1 MTCHHKERH
10 SLSLNGPKWKSIHH
24 NSFLKHPLEPF
35 LFSSYHTEEKTL
47 DKVIEVIGDVMM
59 APASN
64 METSKSKEE
73 VKRGDFVV
81 SFSSRNPHS
90 REGSARDERGEFT
103 WEG

>member
-10 SLSLNGPKWKSIHH
+10 SLSPKWAQVKSIHH

-35 LFSSYHTEEKTL
+35 LFSSYHTEKKTL

-59 APASN
+59 APASS
-64 METSKSKEE
+64 METSKSKE

-81 SFSSRNPHS
+81 SFSSGTLIP
-90 REGSARDERGEFT
+90 RERQC
-103 WEG
+103 